1 MLNPVRKEFKDK
13 SEPKHRYIAKFDLK
27 QCFPKHI
34 LYQDVLEKEKFITAL
49 EIAGKLTPSFNL
61 VTHYYCFDEFY
72 ECSYDVYC
80 NIAEMCKK
88 YGIAHVYDIG
98 CCFPFQARIFNEFG
112 IKYTGIEVIRDF
124 RPDIAKVDVI
134 FGKYPFDIRVTDK
147 KHTAAISNLCVG
159 YQANGQEVAN
169 QIAKDFNYFC
179 GYVPG
184 DFRNLLLKKFS
195 VLEKKQ
201 GNFGISFYDKLPF

>member
-1 MLNPVRKEFKDK
+1 MMKPIKDK
-13 SEPKHRYIAKFDLK
+13 
-27 QCFPKHI
+27 

-72 ECSYDVYC
+72 ECSYDEYC
-80 NIAEMCKK
+80 DIAEMCKK
-88 YGIAHVYDIG
+88 YGISHVYDIG
-98 CCFPFQARIFNEFG
+98 CCFPFQARIFNKFG
-112 IKYTGIEVIRDF
+112 IKYTGVEVTSDF

-134 FGKYPFDIRVTDK
+134 FGKYPFNIRVTDR

-184 DFRNLLLKKFS
+184 DFKNLLLKKFS

-201 GNFGISFYDKLPF
+201 GKFGISFYDKLPF